1 MRALKTIVVS
11 LQAMAMLAVA
21 GTVLSGGA
29 ALAEDKDVINVIWRK
44 AQFLPINGDPSSIII
59 GDPSVTDI
67 SIEGPG
73 KFLIFGRTPG
83 ETSLMVLGSNGE
95 VLMDVAV
102 VVTPEN
108 ERHVSIISP
117 SASAF
122 TERTWNCSIR
132 CVQVVGPGS
141 IDYKAPAR
149 GPSGGSAAAMGQ
161 TPDMT
166 AAADQTAGG
175 VKDMNQ
181 GVAGGAK
188 SVAGQSDMM
197 VTP

>member
-1 MRALKTIVVS
+1 MRALKTAIVS
-11 LQAMAMLAVA
+11 LQAIATL
-21 GTVLSGGA
+21 
-29 ALAEDKDVINVIWRK
+29 ALAGDALAQDVINVVWRK
-44 AQFLPINGDPSSIII
+44 AQFLPINGDPTSIII

-83 ETSLMVLGSNGE
+83 ETSLMVLGANGE
-95 VLMDVAV
+95 VLIDAAV

-108 ERHVSIISP
+108 DRHVSIISP

-149 GPSGGSAAAMGQ
+149 GPSGGSAPGQ
-161 TPDMT
+161 SPDLT
-166 AAADQTAGG
+166 AAADETAGG

-197 VTP
+197 VMP

>member
-1 MRALKTIVVS
+1 MRALKAVIVS
-11 LQAMAMLAVA
+11 LQAMAMLALTGIMLA
-21 GTVLSGGA
+21 GPASA
-29 ALAEDKDVINVIWRK
+29 DQDVINVVWRK
-44 AQFLPINGDPSSIII
+44 AQFLDIKGDPTSIII

-73 KFLIFGRTPG
+73 KFLIFGKTPG
-83 ETSLMVLGSNGE
+83 ETSLMVLGGNGE
-95 VLMDVAV
+95 VLIDAAV

-117 SASAF
+117 SAAAC

-149 GPSGGSAAAMGQ
+149 GPSGGSATAPLGES
-161 TPDMT
+161 PDMT

-175 VKDMNQ
+175 IKDMNQ

-197 VTP
+197 VMP

>member
-1 MRALKTIVVS
+1 MRALKAIVVS
-11 LQAMAMLAVA
+11 LQAMAL
-21 GTVLSGGA
+21 L
-29 ALAEDKDVINVIWRK
+29 ALASPMLTDGAMAEDQDVINVVWRK
-44 AQFLPINGDPSSIII
+44 AQFLEIKGDPTSIII
-59 GDPSVTDI
+59 GDPSITDI

-83 ETSLMVLGSNGE
+83 ETSLMVLDGNGAI
-95 VLMDVAV
+95 LIDAAV

-117 SASAF
+117 SESAF

-149 GPSGGSAAAMGQ
+149 GPSGGTAAAMGEN
-161 TPDMT
+161 PDLT

-175 VKDMNQ
+175 IKDMNQ

-188 SVAGQSDMM
+188 SVAGQSGTM
-197 VTP
+197 VMP

>member
-1 MRALKTIVVS
+1 MRALKAIVVS
-11 LQAMAMLAVA
+11 LQAMALLAVSSSA
-21 GTVLSGGA
+21 M
-29 ALAEDKDVINVIWRK
+29 AEGQEVINVVWRK
-44 AQFLPINGDPSSIII
+44 AQFLDIKGDPTSIII

-83 ETSLMVLGSNGE
+83 ETSLMVLDGNGA
-95 VLMDVAV
+95 VLIDAAV

-117 SASAF
+117 SQSAF

-149 GPSGGSAAAMGQ
+149 GPSGGTAAAMGES
-161 TPDMT
+161 PDLT

-175 VKDMNQ
+175 IKDMNQ
-181 GVAGGAK
+181 GVSSGAK
-188 SVAGQSDMM
+188 SVAGQSDTM
-197 VTP
+197 VMP